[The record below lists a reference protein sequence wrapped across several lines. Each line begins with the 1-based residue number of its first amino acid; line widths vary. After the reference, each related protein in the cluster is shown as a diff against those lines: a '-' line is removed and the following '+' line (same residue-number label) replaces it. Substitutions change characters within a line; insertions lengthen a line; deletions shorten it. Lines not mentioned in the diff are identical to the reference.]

1 MKIVDVDT
9 WRESVPLSR
18 PYTIAYKTTSA
29 VDLFFVRL
37 TTDTGHVGVG
47 SGSPG
52 EHVTKESATACE
64 AALGS
69 DVVAGL
75 QGEDP
80 RGIGRLAHRLR
91 ESLVAA
97 PAARAAVDMA
107 LYDLFARILDVPVA
121 DVLGRC
127 HDGLPTSITVG
138 IQSVEETIDNA
149 REYVAAG
156 FDHLKI
162 KLGHSYDEDQ
172 ERIRHLRE
180 AFGSRI
186 KIRVDVNQGYDGPQT
201 ARMADWLDTYDVELV
216 EQPVAADAIDVMRSL
231 PDPLRRRLAADESL
245 IDETAAVELAAWPQ
259 PCGIYNIKLMK
270 CGGITPARTLAEIAR
285 AAQIEL
291 MWGCMDESRVSIAAA
306 LHIAYASPATR
317 YLDLDG
323 SLDLARDP
331 ACGGFVI
338 RDGRMWL
345 TDAPGLGA
353 QLASPGENER

>member
-1 MKIVDVDT
+1 MKIVDVET

-29 VDLFFVRL
+29 VELFFVRL
-37 TTDTGHVGVG
+37 TTDAGHVGVG

-52 EHVTKESATACE
+52 EHVTHESASACE

-69 DVVAGL
+69 DAVLGL
-75 QGEDP
+75 RGEDP
-80 RGIGRLAHRLR
+80 RGIGRLTHRLR
-91 ESLVAA
+91 ESLTDA

-107 LYDLFARILDVPVA
+107 LYDLLGRILNVSVV

-138 IQSVEETIDNA
+138 IQSVEETLDNA

-162 KLGHSYDEDQ
+162 KLGRAFEEDQ
-172 ERIRHLRE
+172 ERIRRLRE

-186 KIRVDVNQGYDGPQT
+186 RIRVDVNQGYDGPQT
-201 ARMADWLDTYDVELV
+201 ARMAEWLDTYDVELI
-216 EQPVAADAIDVMRSL
+216 EQPVAAAAVDVMRSL
-231 PDPLRRRLAADESL
+231 PHELRRRLAADESL
-245 IDETAAVELAAWPQ
+245 IDETAAVELAARPQ

-270 CGGITPARTLAEIAR
+270 CGGITSARTLAEIAR
-285 AAQIEL
+285 AAQIAL

-331 ACGGFVI
+331 ASGGFVV

-345 TDAPGLGA
+345 TDAPGLGVA
-353 QLASPGENER
+353 LTASTQDG